1 MALAF
6 VLGCAYGAPADYAVA
21 PAAVGVAGYAAAP
34 APVPA
39 YGPEHYTAGAIV
51 QHPVNH
57 VAPPAPAP
65 YVTHA
70 QAEGVTTVHQ
80 PAPVVTKEVHYGT
93 TNYVSGYAT
102 RILKPPTHIDP

>member
-1 MALAF
+1 MKPFVALAF
-6 VLGCAYGAPADYAVA
+6 VLGCAYGAPSNYAVA
-21 PAAVGVAGYAAAP
+21 APAVAAASAPPAAA
-34 APVPA
+34 VPA

-65 YVTHA
+65 YTTVA

-80 PAPVVTKEVHYGT
+80 PAPVVTKQVHFGQ
-93 TNYVSGYAT
+93 TNYVST
-102 RILKPPTHIDP
+102 VHQP